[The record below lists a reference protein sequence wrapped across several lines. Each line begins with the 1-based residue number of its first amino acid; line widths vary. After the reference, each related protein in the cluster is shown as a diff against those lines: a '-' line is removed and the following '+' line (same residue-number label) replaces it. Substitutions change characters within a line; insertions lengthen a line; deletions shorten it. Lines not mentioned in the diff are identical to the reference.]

1 MYVNN
6 IKIKNYGSIEEFEI
20 NANFNEDGSPKP
32 IILMG
37 KNGSGKTLLLSQ
49 IIQAILLYKSDKYN
63 EMPEKDK
70 NQLYKVMSTAY
81 IKNDKEESFVSVSFD
96 NKKYNYVEVMSKNP
110 NSTIE
115 KNSYPDYTSK
125 LRNNAD
131 FKETGM
137 YNDKTGELD
146 YDKNVCLYFP
156 VDRHYIPGWKNN
168 NLKSNIGAENRIIGI
183 NTRNILCNTIQN
195 DFEGF
200 IINSVVD
207 QYLYDHKVFVQNNGK
222 FIVDS
227 LGNPVINYIGKNNSI
242 INFINSILSEF
253 KNDKYNRK
261 RLYISRKENRK
272 IGVMGI
278 KSNGDDEE
286 IIDSFSKLSTGE
298 YSLLSMFTAIL
309 MDYDKTQSNSSFN
322 FHDIKGIVLIDEAEL
337 NLHIDLQMNA
347 LPRLM
352 KKFKNVQFII
362 TTQSPFLIYGI
373 NDVYKGACVI
383 YDMPKGIQVENIID
397 LSEVKKSYD
406 ALIEHNE
413 DLFSLVNQ
421 TKNEI
426 KDSSDDLIVITE
438 GKTDPIYLKV
448 AKDKL
453 GVLKDKKIKF
463 IGLKTKDANKYQDE
477 GWSALNK
484 LADAMTVV
492 PQNIPVVL
500 LYDRDVLI
508 KEMLENKYVEFS
520 ENIYKMCI
528 PIPSHRSDSKDLC
541 IEHYFKDSE
550 LKRKDAEGRR
560 LYLGK
565 EFNKNGISF
574 KGNLMCKSLEKCG
587 ADSIKIL
594 DGSGKTKIYD
604 QLDEGQKNIALSKI
618 AFANNIKDSVENFND
633 FNFKEFNNIFSILEE
648 IINIKKKL
656 SHLLSY
662 L

>member
-70 NQLYKVMSTAY
+70 NQLYKIMSTAY

-309 MDYDKTQSNSSFN
+309 MDYDKTQSNNSFN
-322 FHDIKGIVLIDEAEL
+322 FHDINGIVLIDEAEL

-373 NDVYKGACVI
+373 NDVYKGACDI

-594 DGSGKTKIYD
+594 DGSGKTKIYY

-648 IINIKKKL
+648 IINIKK
-656 SHLLSY
+656 
-662 L
+662 

>member
-96 NKKYNYVEVMSKNP
+96 NRKYNYVEVMSKNP

-286 IIDSFSKLSTGE
+286 IIDSFGKLSTGE

-309 MDYDKTQSNSSFN
+309 MDYDKTQSNNSFN

-352 KKFKNVQFII
+352 KKFKNIQFII

-373 NDVYKGACVI
+373 NDVYKGACDI

-406 ALIEHNE
+406 VLIEHNE

-426 KDSSDDLIVITE
+426 KDSNDDLIVITE

-492 PQNIPVVL
+492 PQKIPVVL

-648 IINIKKKL
+648 IINIKK
-656 SHLLSY
+656 
-662 L
+662 

>member
-131 FKETGM
+131 FKKTGM

-373 NDVYKGACVI
+373 NDVYKGACDI

-648 IINIKKKL
+648 IINIKK
-656 SHLLSY
+656 
-662 L
+662 

>member
-96 NKKYNYVEVMSKNP
+96 NRKYNYVEVMSKNP

-309 MDYDKTQSNSSFN
+309 MDYDKTQSNNSFN

-352 KKFKNVQFII
+352 KKFKNIQFII

-373 NDVYKGACVI
+373 NDVYKGACDI

-648 IINIKKKL
+648 IINIKR
-656 SHLLSY
+656 
-662 L
+662 

>member
-309 MDYDKTQSNSSFN
+309 MDYDKTQSNNSFN

-373 NDVYKGACVI
+373 NDVCKGACDI

-604 QLDEGQKNIALSKI
+604 QLDEEQKNIALSKI

-648 IINIKKKL
+648 IINIKK
-656 SHLLSY
+656 
-662 L
+662 

>member
-110 NSTIE
+110 NNTIE

-125 LRNNAD
+125 LKNNAD

-373 NDVYKGACVI
+373 NDVYKGTCDI

-426 KDSSDDLIVITE
+426 KDSNDDLIVITE

-648 IINIKKKL
+648 IINIKK
-656 SHLLSY
+656 
-662 L
+662 

>member
-115 KNSYPDYTSK
+115 NNSYPDYTSK

-278 KSNGDDEE
+278 KSNGDIEE

-309 MDYDKTQSNSSFN
+309 MDYDKTQSNNSFN

-373 NDVYKGACVI
+373 NDVYKGACDI

-438 GKTDPIYLKV
+438 GKTDPVYLKV

-528 PIPSHRSDSKDLC
+528 PIPSHRSDSKDIC

-574 KGNLMCKSLEKCG
+574 KGILMCKSLEKCG

-604 QLDEGQKNIALSKI
+604 QLDEEQKNIALSKI

-633 FNFKEFNNIFSILEE
+633 FDFKEFNNIFSILEE
-648 IINIKKKL
+648 IINIKK
-656 SHLLSY
+656 
-662 L
+662 

>member
-373 NDVYKGACVI
+373 NDVYKGACDI
-383 YDMPKGIQVENIID
+383 
-397 LSEVKKSYD
+397 SR
-406 ALIEHNE
+406 
-413 DLFSLVNQ
+413 
-421 TKNEI
+421 
-426 KDSSDDLIVITE
+426 
-438 GKTDPIYLKV
+438 
-448 AKDKL
+448 
-453 GVLKDKKIKF
+453 VL
-463 IGLKTKDANKYQDE
+463 
-477 GWSALNK
+477 
-484 LADAMTVV
+484 
-492 PQNIPVVL
+492 
-500 LYDRDVLI
+500 
-508 KEMLENKYVEFS
+508 
-520 ENIYKMCI
+520 
-528 PIPSHRSDSKDLC
+528 
-541 IEHYFKDSE
+541 
-550 LKRKDAEGRR
+550 
-560 LYLGK
+560 
-565 EFNKNGISF
+565 
-574 KGNLMCKSLEKCG
+574 
-587 ADSIKIL
+587 
-594 DGSGKTKIYD
+594 
-604 QLDEGQKNIALSKI
+604 
-618 AFANNIKDSVENFND
+618 
-633 FNFKEFNNIFSILEE
+633 
-648 IINIKKKL
+648 
-656 SHLLSY
+656 
-662 L
+662 

>member
-20 NANFNEDGSPKP
+20 NANFNEDSSPKP

-115 KNSYPDYTSK
+115 KNSYPDYTLK

-373 NDVYKGACVI
+373 NDVYKGACDI

-648 IINIKKKL
+648 IINIKK
-656 SHLLSY
+656 
-662 L
+662 

>member
-96 NKKYNYVEVMSKNP
+96 NRKYNYVEVMSKNP

-309 MDYDKTQSNSSFN
+309 MDYDKTQSNNSFN

-352 KKFKNVQFII
+352 KKFKNIQFII

-373 NDVYKGACVI
+373 NDVYKGACDI

-648 IINIKKKL
+648 IINIKK
-656 SHLLSY
+656 
-662 L
+662 

>member
-110 NSTIE
+110 NNTIE

-125 LRNNAD
+125 LKNNAD

-373 NDVYKGACVI
+373 NDVYKGTCDI

-426 KDSSDDLIVITE
+426 KDSNDDLIVITE

-550 LKRKDAEGRR
+550 LKQKDAEGRR

-648 IINIKKKL
+648 IINIKK
-656 SHLLSY
+656 
-662 L
+662 

>member
-37 KNGSGKTLLLSQ
+37 KNGSGKTLSLSQ

-168 NLKSNIGAENRIIGI
+168 NLKSNIGAENRIIAI
-183 NTRNILCNTIQN
+183 NTRNILCNTIQK

-373 NDVYKGACVI
+373 NDVYKGACDI

>member
-6 IKIKNYGSIEEFEI
+6 IKIKNYGSIEEFDI
-20 NANFNEDGSPKP
+20 KTNFNEDGSPKP

-49 IIQAILLYKSDKYN
+49 IIQAILLYKSEKYN

-70 NQLYKVMSTAY
+70 NQLYKVMSTSY
-81 IKNDKEESFVSVSFD
+81 IKNDKEESFVSISFD
-96 NKKYNYVEVMSKNP
+96 NSKYNYAEIMSKNP
-110 NSTIE
+110 NATIE
-115 KNSYPDYTSK
+115 NNSFPDYTQK
-125 LRNNAD
+125 LKNNAD

-137 YNDKTGELD
+137 YNTKNGELD
-146 YDKNVCLYFP
+146 YEKNVCLYFP

-168 NLKSNIGAENRIIGI
+168 NLKSNIGTEDRIIGI
-183 NTRNILCNTIQN
+183 NTRNVLCNTIQN

-207 QYLYDHKVFVQNNGK
+207 QYLYDQKVFLKNNEK
-222 FIVDS
+222 FLVDS
-227 LGNPVINYIGKNNSI
+227 SGNPIVNYVGKNNSI

-253 KNDKYNRK
+253 KNDKYKRK

-278 KSNGDDEE
+278 KNNNDDEE

-322 FHDIKGIVLIDEAEL
+322 FQDIKGIVVIYEAEL
-337 NLHIDLQMNA
+337 NIHIDLKINV
-347 LPRLM
+347 LPSLM

-373 NDVYKGACVI
+373 NDLYKGACDI

-406 ALIEHNE
+406 TLIEHNE
-413 DLFSLVNQ
+413 NLYNLVNQ
-421 TKNEI
+421 TKNDI
-426 KDSSDDLIVITE
+426 NDSNDDLIVITE

-448 AKDKL
+448 YKEKL

-484 LADAMTVV
+484 LADALTVV
-492 PQNIPVVL
+492 PQKTPVVL
-500 LYDRDVLI
+500 MYDRDVLI
-508 KEMLENKYVEFS
+508 KEMLENKYIEFS

-528 PIPSHRSDSKDLC
+528 PVPSHRNDSKDLC

-550 LKRKDAEGRR
+550 IKRKDSEGRR

-574 KGNLMCKSLEKCG
+574 KRNLMCKSLEKCG

-604 QLDEGQKNIALSKI
+604 QLDEEQKNLALSKI
-618 AFANNIKDSVENFND
+618 NFANNIKDSVENFND
-633 FNFKEFNNIFSILEE
+633 FDFKEFNRIFSIFEE
-648 IINIKKKL
+648 IINIKK
-656 SHLLSY
+656 
-662 L
+662 

>member
-20 NANFNEDGSPKP
+20 NANLNEDGSPKP

-70 NQLYKVMSTAY
+70 NQLYKVMSTSY

-96 NKKYNYVEVMSKNP
+96 NKKYNYVEIMSKNP
-110 NSTIE
+110 NNTIE
-115 KNSYPDYTSK
+115 NNSYPDYTLK

-168 NLKSNIGAENRIIGI
+168 NLKSNIGAENKIIGI

-207 QYLYDHKVFVQNNGK
+207 QYLYDQKIFLKNGER
-222 FIVDS
+222 FLIDS
-227 LGNPVINYIGKNNSI
+227 AGNPIINYIGKNNSI

-278 KSNGDDEE
+278 KNNGDDEE

-309 MDYDKTQSNSSFN
+309 MDYDKTQSNNSFN
-322 FHDIKGIVLIDEAEL
+322 FQDIKGIVLVDEAEL
-337 NLHIDLQMNA
+337 NLHIDLQMNV

-373 NDVYKGACVI
+373 NDIYKGACDI
-383 YDMPKGIQVENIID
+383 YDMPKGIKVENIID
-397 LSEVKKSYD
+397 LSEVKKTYD

-413 DLFSLVNQ
+413 DLFGLVNQ

-426 KDSSDDLIVITE
+426 KDSNDDLIVITE
-438 GKTDPIYLKV
+438 GKTDPIYLKM
-448 AKDKL
+448 AKNKL

-477 GWSALNK
+477 GWTALNK
-484 LADAMTVV
+484 LAEALTVV
-492 PQNIPVVL
+492 PQNVPVVL
-500 LYDRDVLI
+500 MYDRDVLI
-508 KEMLENKYVEFS
+508 KEMLENKYLEFS

-528 PIPSHRSDSKDLC
+528 PIPSHRNDSKDLC

-560 LYLGK
+560 LYIGN
-565 EFNKNGISF
+565 EFNKNGISY

-604 QLDEGQKNIALSKI
+604 QLDEEQKNLALPKI
-618 AFANNIKDSVENFND
+618 NFANNIKDSVENFND
-633 FNFKEFNNIFSILEE
+633 FDFKEFNSIFSIFEE
-648 IINIKKKL
+648 IINIKK
-656 SHLLSY
+656 
-662 L
+662 

>member
-6 IKIKNYGSIEEFEI
+6 IKIKNYGSIEELEI
-20 NANFNEDGSPKP
+20 NASLNEDGSPKP

-70 NQLYKVMSTAY
+70 NQLYKVMSTSY
-81 IKNDKEESFVSVSFD
+81 IKNDKEESFVSVSFN

-110 NSTIE
+110 NNTIE
-115 KNSYPDYTSK
+115 NNSYSDYTSK
-125 LRNNAD
+125 LRNNTG

-156 VDRHYIPGWKNN
+156 VDRYYIPGWKNN
-168 NLKSNIGAENRIIGI
+168 NLKSNIGAENKIIGI
-183 NTRNILCNTIQN
+183 NTRNVLCNTIQN

-207 QYLYDHKVFVQNNGK
+207 QYLYDKKIFLRNGER
-222 FIVDS
+222 FLTDS
-227 LGNPVINYIGKNNSI
+227 AGNPIIDYIGKNNSI

-278 KSNGDDEE
+278 KNNGDDEE

-309 MDYDKTQSNSSFN
+309 MDYDKTQSNNSFN
-322 FHDIKGIVLIDEAEL
+322 FQDIKGIVLVDEAEL
-337 NLHIDLQMNA
+337 NLHIDLQMNV

-373 NDVYKGACVI
+373 NDIYKGACDI
-383 YDMPKGIQVENIID
+383 YDMPKGIKVENIID
-397 LSEVKKSYD
+397 LSEVKKTYD

-421 TKNEI
+421 TKNKI
-426 KDSSDDLIVITE
+426 KDSNADLIVITE
-438 GKTDPIYLKV
+438 GKTDPIYLKM
-448 AKDKL
+448 AKNKL

-463 IGLKTKDANKYQDE
+463 IGLKTEDANKYQDE
-477 GWSALNK
+477 GWTALNK
-484 LADAMTVV
+484 LAEALTVV
-492 PQNIPVVL
+492 PQSVPVVL
-500 LYDRDVLI
+500 IYDRDVLI
-508 KEMLENKYVEFS
+508 KEMLENKYLEFS

-528 PIPSHRSDSKDLC
+528 PIPSHRNDSKDLC

-565 EFNKNGISF
+565 EFNKNGISY

-604 QLDEGQKNIALSKI
+604 QVDEEQKNLALSKI
-618 AFANNIKDSVENFND
+618 AFANNIKDEIENFND
-633 FNFKEFNNIFSILEE
+633 FNFKEFNSIFSIFEE
-648 IINIKKKL
+648 IINIKK
-656 SHLLSY
+656 
-662 L
+662 